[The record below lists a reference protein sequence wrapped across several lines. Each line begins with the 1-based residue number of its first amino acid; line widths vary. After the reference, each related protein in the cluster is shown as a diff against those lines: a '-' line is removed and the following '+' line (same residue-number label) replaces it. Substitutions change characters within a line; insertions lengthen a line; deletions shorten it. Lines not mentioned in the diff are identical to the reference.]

1 VITAATTYPLWKQQ
15 QINDLKMWFY
25 ALKIKWFEDMILCI
39 QNQQLLPATPIY
51 MLEAVNVILYIYIY
65 QDMYRTNKWEEV

>member
-1 VITAATTYPLWKQQ
+1 
-15 QINDLKMWFY
+15 MWFY

-39 QNQQLLPATPIY
+39 QNQQLLPTTPIY
-51 MLEAVNVILYIYIY
+51 MLEAVNVILYIY